1 MRIDPA
7 FRTAACISHGG
18 NLGEAVRRYRIQRG
32 QWIDLSTGINPYGFP
47 IPTIDPAMW
56 LRLPDDDDGLEA
68 LAARHY
74 RANHALAVA
83 GTQAAIRLLPALLSK
98 GPVGIG
104 LLTYG
109 EYARAFTQAGF
120 PVEYF
125 VTQSLTAYGYRAPFT
140 LSAHAP
146 LPGHLKH
153 LIVVNPNNPTAD
165 LFDTDALLDGRRQ
178 LLVRGGT
185 LIVDEAFI
193 DATPQYSIAP
203 ASAAGH
209 LIVLRSVGK
218 FFGLAGA
225 RVGFVLSDRACID
238 AMRRLRGPWPLSGP
252 ARALAKAALLDSAWQ
267 RSARDQLD
275 ASNGRLSALLSA
287 NGLAA
292 HRTPLFAW
300 ASNARAAEVH
310 DRLARNAVRVRCFVI
325 VPSLRFGLPAD
336 ETAWTKLASALSK
349 SVICG
354 TLHPFKQ
361 RLTTDHMETLLK
373 TAIAN
378 AKMQQPFGSPCIDVC
393 RLNPQTGYCEGCFRT
408 LEEIRSWKTM
418 TDSDKRGLFE
428 ALLARSAAGHRGKP
442 R

>member
-32 QWIDLSTGINPYGFP
+32 PWIDLSTGINHYGFP
-47 IPTIDPAMW
+47 IPAIDPAML

-83 GTQAAIRLLPALLSK
+83 GTQAAIRLLPALLPK

-252 ARALAKAALLDSAWQ
+252 ARALARAALLDSDWLHTGPLCSPGHLTRAPQRCMIGLRAMRCGCAVLRLCPVCVSVCPLTKRHGRSWRAPYQ
-267 RSARDQLD
+267 NRSSEVRCIHLNNDSRPIRWKPYSKPPLRTPKCNSRSAR
-275 ASNGRLSALLSA
+275 
-287 NGLAA
+287 
-292 HRTPLFAW
+292 
-300 ASNARAAEVH
+300 
-310 DRLARNAVRVRCFVI
+310 
-325 VPSLRFGLPAD
+325 PA
-336 ETAWTKLASALSK
+336 
-349 SVICG
+349 
-354 TLHPFKQ
+354 
-361 RLTTDHMETLLK
+361 
-373 TAIAN
+373 
-378 AKMQQPFGSPCIDVC
+378 
-393 RLNPQTGYCEGCFRT
+393 
-408 LEEIRSWKTM
+408 
-418 TDSDKRGLFE
+418 
-428 ALLARSAAGHRGKP
+428 
-442 R
+442 

>member
-56 LRLPDDDDGLEA
+56 L
-68 LAARHY
+68 
-74 RANHALAVA
+74 
-83 GTQAAIRLLPALLSK
+83 LLPK

-125 VTQSLTAYGYRAPFT
+125 VPQSLTAYGYRAPFT

-165 LFDTDALLDGRRQ
+165 LFDTDALLDWRRQ

-209 LIVLRSVGK
+209 LIVL
-218 FFGLAGA
+218 
-225 RVGFVLSDRACID
+225 
-238 AMRRLRGPWPLSGP
+238 
-252 ARALAKAALLDSAWQ
+252 
-267 RSARDQLD
+267 
-275 ASNGRLSALLSA
+275 
-287 NGLAA
+287 
-292 HRTPLFAW
+292 
-300 ASNARAAEVH
+300 
-310 DRLARNAVRVRCFVI
+310 
-325 VPSLRFGLPAD
+325 
-336 ETAWTKLASALSK
+336 
-349 SVICG
+349 
-354 TLHPFKQ
+354 
-361 RLTTDHMETLLK
+361 
-373 TAIAN
+373 
-378 AKMQQPFGSPCIDVC
+378 
-393 RLNPQTGYCEGCFRT
+393 
-408 LEEIRSWKTM
+408 
-418 TDSDKRGLFE
+418 
-428 ALLARSAAGHRGKP
+428 
-442 R
+442 